1 MARSEVSIASL
12 TAYNTAGT
20 VTADAVD
27 VTAEHFINIKNY
39 KDEKLLIRLYGGS
52 GAGFTAT
59 IKAGVYPAGAIGDLS
74 VAVAATAI
82 KIICL
87 ESARFKNSDG
97 YILIDAASTG
107 TATAA
112 TIECFSHA

>member
-1 MARSEVSIASL
+1 MARSEVSVCSL
-12 TAYNTAGT
+12 TAYQTAGT

-27 VTAEHFINIKNY
+27 VSNEHFINISGY
-39 KDEKLLIRLYGGS
+39 KDEKLLIRLYGGT

-59 IKAGVYPAGAIGDLS
+59 FKAGDYPSGGIGDLD
-74 VAVAATAI
+74 VAVAANAI
-82 KIICL
+82 KTICI
-87 ESARFKNSDG
+87 ESARFKDDDE

-112 TIECFSHA
+112 TIECYSHA

>member
-1 MARSEVSIASL
+1 MARSEITLA
-12 TAYNTAGT
+12 AAGFQSAGA

-27 VTAEHFINIKNY
+27 VSNEHFLDVTGHKV
-39 KDEKLLIRLYGGS
+39 EKIAFRLYGGT

-59 IKAGVYPAGAIGDLS
+59 FKAGDFSSAGIGDLS
-74 VAVAATAI
+74 VAVTAGAI
-82 KIICL
+82 KVLAL
-87 ESARFKNSDG
+87 ESARFKDSDE

-112 TIECFSHA
+112 TIEAYEIG

>member
-1 MARSEVSIASL
+1 MARSQVTVAELSN
-12 TAYNTAGT
+12 YNTAGA

-27 VTAEHFINIKNY
+27 VTNEHFIDITTLQ
-39 KDEKLLIRLYGGS
+39 DEGLLIRLYGGT
-52 GAGFTAT
+52 GDGFTAT
-59 IKAGVYPAGAIGDLS
+59 FKAGDFPSGAIGDLD
-74 VAVAATAI
+74 VAVAATET

-87 ESARFKNSDG
+87 ESARFKDSDE

>member
-1 MARSEVSIASL
+1 MARSEVSVTEL
-12 TAYNTAGT
+12 TAYQTAGT

-27 VTAEHFINIKNY
+27 VTNEHFIDISGIP
-39 KDEKLLIRLYGGS
+39 DEKLLIRLYGGT

-59 IKAGVYPAGAIGDLS
+59 FKAGDYPAGGIGDLD
-74 VAVAATAI
+74 VAVAANAI
-82 KIICL
+82 KVISL
-87 ESARFKNSDG
+87 ESARFKDDDE

-112 TIECFSHA
+112 TIEAFRHV

>member
-1 MARSEVSIASL
+1 MARSEVTIAKL
-12 TAYNTAGT
+12 TAYQTAGA
-20 VTADAVD
+20 VTSDAVD
-27 VTAEHFINIKNY
+27 VSNEHFIDISGV

-59 IKAGVYPAGAIGDLS
+59 FKAGDFPAGAVGDLS
-74 VAVAATAI
+74 VKVAATEV
-82 KIICL
+82 KIIAL
-87 ESARFKNSDG
+87 ESSRFKDSDE

-112 TIECFSHA
+112 TIEAFSHV

>member
-27 VTAEHFINIKNY
+27 VSNEHFIDVSGY

-52 GAGFTAT
+52 AAGFTAVF
-59 IKAGVYPAGAIGDLS
+59 KAGDYPSGGIGDLT
-74 VAVAATAI
+74 VAVAASAI
-82 KIICL
+82 KIVCL
-87 ESARFKNSDG
+87 ESARFKDSDE
-97 YILIDAASTG
+97 YILIDASSTG